1 MYAVMGPMTRSIDD
15 CILMQNLMCGP
26 HPLDNA
32 SIRPKYRIPAD
43 LGDLKDIAGWKI
55 AYSMDLGYFEI
66 SEDVRRN
73 TLAALAVLKDL
84 GAELEE
90 VDFGWTAE
98 ADRAAQN
105 YLDHLFGGYI
115 SSFVA
120 RDPSLATEWAL
131 YCVEAHQKV
140 SAAEFMAAYE
150 VQAQMSRK
158 VGAILDRYHAFI
170 CPTLGSHEIPAD
182 HKPDQPAII
191 NGRSVDVLYGWC
203 LCHPFNMLGRCP
215 VLSVPS
221 GIGANGLP
229 TGIQIVARHLDDTRV
244 FQVGAALEPAR
255 PWLDCTQR
263 RPVL

>member
-1 MYAVMGPMTRSIDD
+1 
-15 CILMQNLMCGP
+15 MQNLMCGP

-32 SIRPKYRIPAD
+32 SIRPKYQISHE
-43 LGDLKDIAGWKI
+43 LQDIKGWKI

-66 SEDVRRN
+66 TEDVRHS
-73 TLAALAVLKDL
+73 TLATLDVLKAL

-90 VDFGWTAE
+90 VEFGWSAE
-98 ADRAAQN
+98 ADRAAQD
-105 YLDHLFGGYI
+105 YLDHLFGGHI
-115 SSFVA
+115 HSFVQG
-120 RDPSLATEWAL
+120 DPSLATEWAL
-131 YCVEAHQKV
+131 YCAEAHPKV

-158 VGAILDRYHAFI
+158 AGAILDTHHAFI

-182 HKPDQPAII
+182 HKPDQPVII

-244 FQVGAALEPAR
+244 FQVGVALER
-255 PWLDCTQR
+255 VWPWLDCSER